1 MFAKEQA
8 DLLKK
13 RGNDSNSGTIVS
25 WKTEF
30 FQVREYEMIKEAP
43 VQPRGCAGIQSQ
55 LRKMAK
61 KTRGEVGH

>member
-1 MFAKEQA
+1 MRIIVNVRNGTSGSS
-8 DLLKK
+8 KK
-13 RGNDSNSGTIVS
+13 RGNDSTMVS

-30 FQVREYEMIKEAP
+30 FQVRGYEMIKEAP

-61 KTRGEVGH
+61 KTR